1 MFYFFGVGLNLFLL
15 VLLLTKKNK
24 SFADKVLA
32 AWLLVICCHLSLYV
46 LSQQPITIDNIH
58 QIGAGMPFPFLHGP
72 FLYLYTAAVTQLLP
86 VNRKWLLLHFLPAAI
101 LLVMAIPFFSLSAV
115 EKMEVYKN
123 KGRDYT
129 DFMVIAGWLM
139 RVSGVVYVIW
149 SFLLL
154 RKHKKN
160 IGQLFSYEE
169 RINLNW
175 LRYHIYALLAVW
187 MIIIFVKKDSF
198 IFSAVVVFVVL
209 FGYFGVRQVGIFGQ
223 KPNVPP
229 VPEQLPADEEP
240 GKQESAPPELELP
253 SVSVSGDAEGM
264 KTTQEETLITGE
276 ERKIKKYSNSGLSA
290 EAADLIHQQLI
301 RCMTDEKLFTEPELS
316 LSMLASKLGV
326 LPNYLSQVINER
338 EGKSF
343 FDYIN
348 FLRVEEF
355 KRLAGLPEQK
365 QFTLMSIALDCGFN
379 SKSSFNKNFKKVTG
393 QSPTA
398 YLASLPASS

>member
-15 VLLLTKKNK
+15 VLLLSKKNK
-24 SFADKVLA
+24 SFADKILA

-46 LSQQPITIDNIH
+46 LSQQPITIHNIH
-58 QIGAGMPFPFLHGP
+58 QMGVSMPFPFLHGP

-86 VNRKWLLLHFLPAAI
+86 VNRKWLFLHFLPAVVV
-101 LLVMAIPFFSLSAV
+101 LVLAIPFFSLSAA
-115 EKMEVYKN
+115 EKMEVLTN

-129 DFMVIAGWLM
+129 DFLFIAGWMM

-149 SFLLL
+149 CFLLL
-154 RKHKKN
+154 RRHKKN
-160 IGQLFSYEE
+160 IGELFSYEE

-209 FGYFGVRQVGIFGQ
+209 FGYFGIRQVGIFGQ
-223 KPNVPP
+223 INPVQAVPEKLPAEEEVPP
-229 VPEQLPADEEP
+229 EQTISLVIPDPASP
-240 GKQESAPPELELP
+240 GKDKA
-253 SVSVSGDAEGM
+253 
-264 KTTQEETLITGE
+264 T
-276 ERKIKKYSNSGLSA
+276 KKYSSSGLNP
-290 EAADLIHQQLI
+290 EAADHIHAKLT
-301 RCMTDEKLFTEPELS
+301 RCMRDEKLYTEPELS
-316 LSMLASKLGV
+316 LSMLAAKLEV
-326 LPNYLSQVINER
+326 HPNYLSQVINER

-379 SKSSFNKNFKKVTG
+379 SKSSFNKNFKKITG
-393 QSPTA
+393 QSPTG
-398 YLASLPASS
+398 YLAGLPGGLN